1 MESAAARADPVKR
14 RRVVELIVVRHA
26 IACERDRVRWKDDRT
41 RPLTAEG
48 RKRFRKVAAGLRR
61 FVKKPHL
68 VFTSRLVRSVETAE
82 ILEKSA
88 GWPAATRCSD
98 LAPESAPAQT
108 LKRLRAERRARI
120 AIVGHEPHLSRFV
133 CACIAG
139 AGARAAIEIKKGGVA
154 VLHFEHRIRFG
165 GATLLALLPPRAL
178 RKIRA

>member
-1 MESAAARADPVKR
+1 MR
-14 RRVVELIVVRHA
+14 RPGVVELIVVRHA

-48 RKRFRKVAAGLRR
+48 RKRFRKIAAGLGR
-61 FVKKPHL
+61 FAKKPDL

-88 GWPAATRCSD
+88 GWPAATRCSE

-108 LKRLRAERRARI
+108 LKQLRAERCARI

-133 CACIAG
+133 GACIAG
-139 AGARAAIEIKKGGVA
+139 AGARAVIEIKKGGVA
-154 VLHFEHRIRFG
+154 ILRFKHRIGFG

-178 RKIRA
+178 RKIRP